1 MRKLIPILLLCF
13 ATTLQAQQPEL
24 TVQLGHSQLIYDVAY
39 SPNGAYI
46 ASASA
51 DRTVKIWEAGKGR
64 ELRTIYIAIGYA
76 TSVAFSPDNKFLLIG
91 GGDYDNGVL
100 QMYNIETGALVS
112 NFLGHNEYTWTAGFS
127 SDGKNVYSASFD
139 GTIKLWEAATGKM
152 LFSTKD
158 LNSICRDL
166 SIDPKGEWVATTSD
180 KDSIGA
186 IIWSAKDLSFV
197 KRINTPIGIE
207 PRSIAFSANG
217 NYIIVGD
224 YAQNIVVFERNGNEP
239 LYTIEAHNDNIQAVT
254 SDPTEETFFSCAMDK
269 LIHQWD
275 LKTGAFIQTF
285 EGHKDR
291 VYSIHYH
298 PSEEKLLSG
307 GSFDKSVLEWDVATA
322 KVLKKYNGNIYP
334 IQSLSLN
341 NNGRQLLIAANDD
354 FGGDVYAWDL
364 DRLNKMENIGDPQS
378 VYHYFDFFNDTIL
391 IAGAVGNIE
400 MRSLH
405 DNRIY
410 DQISYNNG
418 LHQPIFSNQGK
429 DLILGRATSIEDSW
443 STFYDLRVLNLATL
457 KENPFTT
464 AFQKMPGNQYLQL
477 SEDEKTAFIFESNW
491 YENRFY
497 LLNRSNSKI
506 EYSITDTIRNNPIF
520 EVSPNGKYLVLASH
534 GKIGIWDLHQHKFL
548 FDFENLPKD
557 YPRDIV
563 FINNDELFISGGEWS
578 SGFLTHF
585 SISQQKIIQQKTDFT
600 SAQSALAFDETRKLI
615 YCGSE
620 QGKIS
625 VFNSGNFELQLTLFA
640 FADENNEWAAIH
652 PSGLFDGSK
661 NGIEKYLYF
670 TFLLEPIELF
680 QLKERYYEPGLIQ
693 KVLGFNPEPMRNV
706 QSFSAVKLYPKAQLE
721 MVGEELTI
729 RLLERSGGI
738 GKIAFFINGKEMLKD
753 ISNRFVSTAN
763 GPMATVSLTT
773 YDKFM
778 LPQQANT
785 IEVVT
790 SNIDNSMTSPVYS
803 IKYVPKAKTG
813 FGAKISQPKLHAL
826 VVGTSDYRGTE
837 LDLNFAAKDAA
848 DFAQALEIG
857 GKPLFGVA
865 NVNIYLL
872 STDQIDSTLRPTKT
886 NIYQTLSKIAETAG
900 PEDILLLYFSGH
912 GVTYGSPQSAFY
924 YLTQEVSTGDLNDAF
939 IRENYA
945 ISTNDL
951 VDWINAIAAQKQ
963 ILVLDACASGQV
975 VEDVLTLSKN
985 VQSSQIKALDKMKDR
1000 TGLYII
1006 AGSASNKVSYE
1017 ASQYGQSLLTY
1028 SLLSGLNILS
1038 AKDEARMIDLVDW
1051 MNYSK
1056 EQVPE
1061 LAGTI
1066 GGVQEPVVALPRNL
1080 NSFDI
1085 LNIPEDNMV
1094 KIASVKPIFIR
1105 SNFLEAT
1112 EHEDVLQLSAQLDHY
1127 FQDISSKGKLA
1138 HLIYVDVPTFPEAY
1152 SIKGIYTLLTNGSIT
1167 LQATVRKGS
1176 LRLGKI
1182 EVNGKLDKLEQL
1194 LEDLIGKVDG
1204 LVVD

>member
-1 MRKLIPILLLCF
+1 M
-13 ATTLQAQQPEL
+13 LQAQLPQPTL
-24 TVQLGHSQLIYDVAY
+24 TVQLGHSKLIYDVAY

-51 DRTVKIWEAGKGR
+51 DRTVKIWEASKGR
-64 ELRTIYIAIGYA
+64 ELRTIYIDIGYA
-76 TSVAFSPDNKFLLIG
+76 TSVSFSPDNQFLLIG

-100 QMYNIETGALVS
+100 QMYNIETGVIAT
-112 NFLGHNEYTWTAGFS
+112 NFIGHNEYAWTADFS
-127 SDGKNVYSASFD
+127 SDGKTVYSASFD
-139 GTIKLWEAATGKM
+139 GTIKMWTASSGKL
-152 LFSTKD
+152 LFSSED

-166 SIDPKGEWVATTSD
+166 SIDPKGEYIATTSD
-180 KDSIGA
+180 VDSIGA
-186 IIWSAKDLSFV
+186 ILWSSKDLSFV

-224 YAQNIVVFERNGNEP
+224 YAQNIVVFERNSDEP
-239 LYTIEAHNDNIQAVT
+239 LYTIEAHKDNIQAVV
-254 SDPTEETFFSCAMDK
+254 SDLTEETFFSCAMDK

-291 VYSIHYH
+291 VYSIDFH
-298 PSEEKLLSG
+298 PFEQKLLSG

-341 NNGRQLLIAANDD
+341 NNGKQLLIAANDD

-364 DRLNKMENIGDPQS
+364 DRLNKMENIGDPQNS
-378 VYHYFDFFNDTIL
+378 YHYFDTYSDTIL
-391 IAGAVGNIE
+391 IAAANGDIELRNIKNN
-400 MRSLH
+400 LL
-405 DNRIY
+405 Y
-410 DQISYNNG
+410 DQFSYYNG
-418 LHQPIFSNQGK
+418 IHQPIFSNKGK
-429 DLILGRATSIEDSW
+429 DIILAKATAVQNSW
-443 STFYDLRVLNLATL
+443 AKYYELKQMNIANLN
-457 KENPFTT
+457 EQPFTS
-464 AFQKMPGNQYLQL
+464 AFNWMPGNQYLQL
-477 SEDEKTAFIFESNW
+477 SEDEKIAYILETSW
-491 YENRFY
+491 TENRFY

-506 EYSITDTIRNNPIF
+506 VYSFSDTIRNNPIY

-534 GKIGIWDLHQHKFL
+534 SSLGVWDLDQQKFL
-548 FDFENLPKD
+548 FDFDNMPKD
-557 YPRDIV
+557 YPLDIV
-563 FINNDELFISGGEWS
+563 FINNDELLVSGGEWS
-578 SGFLTHF
+578 SGFLVQF
-585 SISQQKIIQQKTDFT
+585 SIQKQKIIQHKTDFT
-600 SAQSALAFDETRKLI
+600 SAQSALAYDNIRQII
-615 YCGSE
+615 YSGSE

-625 VFNSGNFELQLTLFA
+625 IFNLNNFELQLTLFA

-706 QSFSAVKLYPKAQLE
+706 QSFSDVKLYPKAQLE
-721 MVGEELTI
+721 IEGEELTI
-729 RLLERSGGI
+729 HLQERSGKI

-753 ISNRFVSTAN
+753 ISNRFVTTAN
-763 GPMATVSLTT
+763 GPTTTVNLAT

-778 LPQQANT
+778 LPQEANT

-813 FGAKISQPKLHAL
+813 FGTKVSQPKLHAL

-857 GKPLFGVA
+857 GKPLFGMA
-865 NVNIYLL
+865 NINIYLL

-924 YLTQEVSTGDLNDAF
+924 YLTQEISTGDLNDAF

-1038 AKDEARMIDLVDW
+1038 AKDEARMIDLVEW

-1085 LNIPEDNMV
+1085 LNIPSDNMV